1 MLENKILDRDVDI
14 GRLAARTKN
23 FSGAELSGLVK
34 SATSFAFNRHI
45 KVDTVAGISDDV
57 TQMKVN
63 MSDFE
68 SALTEVKAA
77 FGVSDEELEQALTYG
92 ILDYSINIQNIVNE
106 CMVYV
111 NNVRQ
116 LDRLRNLSVLLYGPA
131 GSGKTALATH
141 VAIKSGFPFIK
152 ASEWRSL
159 SSPCFRPLAVFSFG
173 FLPFCVGLLANPQS
187 PPKTWS
193 ATSTR
198 PARRTTCT
206 RSSPTPTSRRSAC

>member
-1 MLENKILDRDVDI
+1 MLQNDILDRDVNVAK
-14 GRLAARTKN
+14 LAARTKN

-45 KVDTVAGISDDV
+45 KVDTMAGISDDV
-57 TQMKVN
+57 SQMKVN

-68 SALTEVKAA
+68 NALTEVKAA

-92 ILDYSINIQNIVNE
+92 ILDYSVNIQSIVKE
-106 CMVYV
+106 CMVYA

-116 LDRLRNLSVLLYGPA
+116 LDRLRNLSVLLHSPA

-141 VAIKSGFPFIK
+141 VAIKSAFPFIK
-152 ASEWRSL
+152 ASTYYNYAYFYFFSSL
-159 SSPCFRPLAVFSFG
+159 H
-173 FLPFCVGLLANPQS
+173 ANSVQS
-187 PPKTWS
+187 PPRTSS
-193 ATSTR
+193 ATSMR

-206 RSSPTPTSRRSAC
+206 RCSPTPTSHRLVC